1 MSSKSLAK
9 TITELERERNRLQR
23 DLDAVNAAL
32 STIARA
38 VNGKVD
44 PRANGRAARANGI
57 GAGKSASKSTRR
69 AWFDRDEAG
78 TLLKK
83 AARKPASPADLVRE
97 LARLKGYE
105 GRLAKQELRRFQGA
119 AFMAI
124 SQALKIGSLKRQGK
138 SGLLVAA

>member
-1 MSSKSLAK
+1 MSSKSLSK

-23 DLDAVNAAL
+23 ELDAVNAAL

-38 VNGKVD
+38 VNGKMEG
-44 PRANGRAARANGI
+44 RGNGRSN
-57 GAGKSASKSTRR
+57 GAGGGRSAAKGSRR
-69 AWFDRDEAG
+69 AWFERDEAG
-78 TLLKK
+78 ALLKK
-83 AARKPASPADLVRE
+83 AARKPSAPADLVRE

-124 SQALKIGSLKRQGK
+124 SQALKVGALKRQGK
-138 SGLLVAA
+138 SGLLVAG